1 MSEAQ
6 DGTVEPFGLY
16 DPTKVDKPL
25 AAADV
30 QSLIDASITDKFD
43 AFRAE
48 LLQVLKPVTGDRAD
62 GADTRAPSTPARGG
76 GTAVTAGSRTAKS
89 TAGDLLGLSSGGHLQ
104 FSFASKAGFPVQRLV
119 TSSGSKGVT
128 RPELNGVVYSF
139 YCADTPV
146 SAHFTV
152 PQWIGDTRPI
162 FTH

>member
-89 TAGDLLGLSSGGHLQ
+89 TAGDLLGLSSGAASATREATREAQ
-104 FSFASKAGFPVQRLV
+104 QVTCSFPLREGERRWVLLKIPRCDIDGLGEEQ
-119 TSSGSKGVT
+119 
-128 RPELNGVVYSF
+128 
-139 YCADTPV
+139 
-146 SAHFTV
+146 
-152 PQWIGDTRPI
+152 
-162 FTH
+162 

>member
-89 TAGDLLGLSSGGHLQ
+89 TAGDLLGLSSGAASATERGH
-104 FSFASKAGFPVQRLV
+104 
-119 TSSGSKGVT
+119 
-128 RPELNGVVYSF
+128 
-139 YCADTPV
+139 
-146 SAHFTV
+146 
-152 PQWIGDTRPI
+152 
-162 FTH
+162 

>member
-89 TAGDLLGLSSGGHLQ
+89 TAGDLLGLASLVAQPAPLERPLERPNRSPAVFLCFKSWFSSTKIGHIIR
-104 FSFASKAGFPVQRLV
+104 FERSHE
-119 TSSGSKGVT
+119 T
-128 RPELNGVVYSF
+128 RTERRCVLILL
-139 YCADTPV
+139 C
-146 SAHFTV
+146 
-152 PQWIGDTRPI
+152 
-162 FTH
+162 